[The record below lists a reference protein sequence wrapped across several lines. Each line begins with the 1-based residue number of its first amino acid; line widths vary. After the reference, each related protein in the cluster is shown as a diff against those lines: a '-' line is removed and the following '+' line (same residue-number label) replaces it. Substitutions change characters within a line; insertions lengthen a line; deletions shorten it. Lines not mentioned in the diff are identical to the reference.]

1 MISQLPERSTK
12 TVDNLE
18 QNSRTPTAI
27 FALLQVKESMKLE
40 ETGTCKKSEIVIREF
55 RER

>member
-18 QNSRTPTAI
+18 QNGRTPTDI

-40 ETGTCKKSEIVIREF
+40 ETGTCIKSEIDIREF
-55 RER
+55 WER